1 MNTNQCIICF
11 EDVDV
16 HPISEILLKQP
27 IFKPC
32 ECVYNIHEAC
42 IVTWVRN
49 KPTCLYCK
57 EQLYLEHN
65 IVAQQSISIN
75 SLTKDDYIEHGDTTI
90 IYTTNVEKNMCIRQI
105 LMCICIIM
113 LILFI
118 GNVLFN

>member
-11 EDVDV
+11 KDVDV
-16 HPISEILLKQP
+16 HSITEILLKQP

-42 IVTWVRN
+42 IVTWIRN
-49 KPTCLYCK
+49 NPTCLYCK
-57 EQLYLEHN
+57 GQLYLEH
-65 IVAQQSISIN
+65 QQSISIN
-75 SLTKDDYIEHGDTTI
+75 SLTKDDYIIHINNDDTPI
-90 IYTTNVEKNMCIRQI
+90 IYVTNVEKNNCIRKF

-118 GNVLFN
+118 CNVLFN